1 MANTNVF
8 RGSDATLT
16 LAPSDA
22 NTPEG
27 TEANS
32 VIEAYQLSPV
42 GRATGVE
49 VYVQTE
55 VQEYHEIGKRHP
67 AQLRP
72 GNIHIN
78 GKISRAYI
86 NGALLRL
93 LLGQGALTDRTAE
106 PYPQPSFNLQLR
118 VEDPATPGVTSTVT
132 IHGVK
137 LENWAYSLPEDDF
150 VMEAVTFKG
159 LFVSVDDQAGQPG
172 A

>member
-22 NTPEG
+22 DMPEG
-27 TEANS
+27 AVANE
-32 VIEAYQLSPV
+32 VIELYQLSPV

-55 VQEYHEIGKRHP
+55 LEEYHEIGKRHP
-67 AQLRP
+67 SQLRP
-72 GNIHIN
+72 GNIHVG
-78 GKISRAYI
+78 GKITRAYI

-93 LLGQGALTDRTAE
+93 LLGSGAVPERVAE
-106 PYPQPSFNLQLR
+106 PYPQPSFNLQLF
-118 VEDPATPGVTSTVT
+118 VEDPATPDTTSTITV
-132 IHGVK
+132 HGVK
-137 LENWAYSLPEDDF
+137 LENWIHNLPEDDF

-159 LFVSVDDQAGQPG
+159 LFISVEDKEGG
-172 A
+172 S